1 MNLKNLLNQA
11 ITKDVGKNNGATR
24 ERWLEKTLLSLKE
37 GTSILDA
44 GAGESKY
51 KSLCNHLDYFSQDI
65 AEYDGEG
72 DGKGIQT
79 NKRDYSNL
87 DFVSDIC
94 NMPIED
100 ESFDAVMCIEVIEH
114 VPNPVEALGEIHRV
128 LKKGGNL
135 ILTAPFNSLTH
146 YAPYHYSTGF
156 SSYFYEHH
164 LNNLGFEIIEID
176 ANGNFF
182 EFLGQE
188 TRRLKTV
195 SSKYSNYKLNF
206 FNKVTV
212 YMILNLLNKLSM
224 KNKGSEELL
233 CFGYQVL
240 CKKI

>member
-1 MNLKNLLNQA
+1 MLVKTMEPQGNVGLK
-11 ITKDVGKNNGATR
+11 DFS
-24 ERWLEKTLLSLKE
+24 SLKE

-176 ANGNFF
+176 ANGNF
-182 EFLGQE
+182 
-188 TRRLKTV
+188 
-195 SSKYSNYKLNF
+195 LNF
-206 FNKVTV
+206 WVK
-212 YMILNLLNKLSM
+212 KLDD
-224 KNKGSEELL
+224 
-233 CFGYQVL
+233 
-240 CKKI
+240 

>member
-1 MNLKNLLNQA
+1 
-11 ITKDVGKNNGATR
+11 
-24 ERWLEKTLLSLKE
+24 
-37 GTSILDA
+37 
-44 GAGESKY
+44 
-51 KSLCNHLDYFSQDI
+51 
-65 AEYDGEG
+65 
-72 DGKGIQT
+72 
-79 NKRDYSNL
+79 
-87 DFVSDIC
+87 
-94 NMPIED
+94 
-100 ESFDAVMCIEVIEH
+100 MCIEVIEH

-176 ANGNFF
+176 ANGNFLN
-182 EFLGQE
+182 FLGQE

-206 FNKVTV
+206 LTITV

-224 KNKGSEELL
+224 KNKGSEEFALFWL
-233 CFGYQVL
+233 PSTL
-240 CKKI
+240 

>member
-1 MNLKNLLNQA
+1 
-11 ITKDVGKNNGATR
+11 
-24 ERWLEKTLLSLKE
+24 
-37 GTSILDA
+37 
-44 GAGESKY
+44 
-51 KSLCNHLDYFSQDI
+51 
-65 AEYDGEG
+65 
-72 DGKGIQT
+72 
-79 NKRDYSNL
+79 
-87 DFVSDIC
+87 
-94 NMPIED
+94 MPIED